1 MINAACKLYNKLVNI
16 YASQYSKFS
25 EDLKKRVNDLNKTK
39 ILILDFNFDE
49 GEDVLPPMPPLDE
62 YEEVKL
68 EPEETTAERIKL
80 NPRKRKNTG
89 TRLKILS
96 PNQLLTRLPILL
108 AQIKAGK
115 NPYKLKNEVRKI
127 QYLLYQHDKIIKKV

>member
-1 MINAACKLYNKLVNI
+1 M

-25 EDLKKRVNDLNKTK
+25 DDLKKRVNDLNKTK

-49 GEDVLPPMPPLDE
+49 GEDVLPPMPPLDD

-68 EPEETTAERIKL
+68 EPEETIAERIKL

-96 PNQLLTRLPILL
+96 PDQLLTRLPILL
-108 AQIKAGK
+108 AQIKAGN

-127 QYLLYQHDKIIKKV
+127 QYLLHQHNKIIKKV